1 MIKTAIAITPPTGG
15 KETKEERKEEV
26 KAVDVY
32 YREMSQEYAEIPHSP
47 LMQFTPTNLLL
58 SHVARLCPP

>member
-32 YREMSQEYAEIPHSP
+32 NREMSQEYAEIPHSQ
-47 LMQFTPTNLLL
+47 LM
-58 SHVARLCPP
+58 